1 MKILM
6 RINIRVALATAA
18 VALSIGGCK
27 GYLDVSNPGPIEDAK
42 LQTPDAA
49 PALVVGMSADYAN
62 VYDEMVRIT
71 AIASDELG
79 HGGSYTQE
87 GLWVRGII
95 KPEDVNGLWSTMH
108 RARFEAESG
117 IERMKG
123 FDGQSGFV
131 YNKNI
136 YATRANL
143 FAGLTN
149 RLLGETVCSAVFAN
163 GPVESDTAYFSRA
176 EKYFTD
182 AIALAQATNGATNE
196 INAAYGGRASVLAWQ
211 GKWDAAAADA
221 AQVPAAFVYNAVFS
235 TNSTRENNSLVQE
248 TYVRREFSLFNTQW
262 AKVFR
267 DPRVPW
273 DTVKTANGAIQTG
286 QDGRTAY
293 FRQAKYTD
301 LGSDIPVVKGTEM
314 LLLRAEAALRKNDIA
329 GAYNFMNQA
338 RTVYRMTALSP
349 ATDLATAWQTLQFE
363 RGATVWLEAR
373 RLWDLRRWFVET
385 GPAKNTFLQ
394 GRDKAIPI
402 SQEEYQVNPNLLGK
416 TPAECT

>member
-143 FAGLTN
+143 FAV
-149 RLLGETVCSAVFAN
+149 GEA
-163 GPVESDTAYFSRA
+163 
-176 EKYFTD
+176 
-182 AIALAQATNGATNE
+182 
-196 INAAYGGRASVLAWQ
+196 
-211 GKWDAAAADA
+211 
-221 AQVPAAFVYNAVFS
+221 
-235 TNSTRENNSLVQE
+235 
-248 TYVRREFSLFNTQW
+248 
-262 AKVFR
+262 
-267 DPRVPW
+267 
-273 DTVKTANGAIQTG
+273 
-286 QDGRTAY
+286 
-293 FRQAKYTD
+293 
-301 LGSDIPVVKGTEM
+301 GT
-314 LLLRAEAALRKNDIA
+314 
-329 GAYNFMNQA
+329 
-338 RTVYRMTALSP
+338 
-349 ATDLATAWQTLQFE
+349 
-363 RGATVWLEAR
+363 
-373 RLWDLRRWFVET
+373 
-385 GPAKNTFLQ
+385 
-394 GRDKAIPI
+394 
-402 SQEEYQVNPNLLGK
+402 
-416 TPAECT
+416 